1 MEETSKEA
9 SWNSLLSMLS
19 ANSKGQLRNK
29 EKPSD
34 INNIKEDV
42 ISTLK
47 ISQTTGLSKILPIFS
62 DIMEK
67 LKKSDLEKELETNM
81 PLFASKNQMMLQ
93 MQKLIFI
100 TKQWT
105 EILSRLIIMK
115 WRKKDKLT
123 SLQLTKLTGKN
134 IPLKTKED

>member
-1 MEETSKEA
+1 
-9 SWNSLLSMLS
+9 MLS
-19 ANSKGQLRNK
+19 TNSKGQLRNK
-29 EKPSD
+29 EKPLD
-34 INNIKEDV
+34 INNLKKDA

-47 ISQTTGLSKILPIFS
+47 ISQTTGLNKILPIFS

-67 LKKSDLEKELETNM
+67 SKKSDLEKELETHM

-105 EILSRLIIMK
+105 EKLSRLIIMK
-115 WRKKDKLT
+115 
-123 SLQLTKLTGKN
+123 
-134 IPLKTKED
+134 

>member
-1 MEETSKEA
+1 
-9 SWNSLLSMLS
+9 MLS
-19 ANSKGQLRNK
+19 TNSKGQLRNK

-67 LKKSDLEKELETNM
+67 SKKSDLEKELETHM

-105 EILSRLIIMK
+105 EKLSRLIIMK
-115 WRKKDKLT
+115 
-123 SLQLTKLTGKN
+123 
-134 IPLKTKED
+134 

>member
-1 MEETSKEA
+1 
-9 SWNSLLSMLS
+9 MLS

-67 LKKSDLEKELETNM
+67 LKKSDLEKELETHM

-105 EILSRLIIMK
+105 EKLSRLIIMK
-115 WRKKDKLT
+115 
-123 SLQLTKLTGKN
+123 
-134 IPLKTKED
+134 

>member
-1 MEETSKEA
+1 
-9 SWNSLLSMLS
+9 MLS
-19 ANSKGQLRNK
+19 TNSKGQLRNK

-34 INNIKEDV
+34 INNLKKDA

-67 LKKSDLEKELETNM
+67 SKKSDLEKELETHM

-105 EILSRLIIMK
+105 EKLSRLIIMK
-115 WRKKDKLT
+115 
-123 SLQLTKLTGKN
+123 
-134 IPLKTKED
+134 

>member
-1 MEETSKEA
+1 
-9 SWNSLLSMLS
+9 MLS

-67 LKKSDLEKELETNM
+67 LKKSDLEKELETHM

-100 TKQWT
+100 TKQLT
-105 EILSRLIIMK
+105 EKLSRLIIMK
-115 WRKKDKLT
+115 
-123 SLQLTKLTGKN
+123 
-134 IPLKTKED
+134 